1 MKKSGMPVVCLWVV
15 AVLSGLVMPGLE
27 AANTYRL
34 YSPDRKLE
42 LTVTLGTDVK
52 YQLKYGKKQIVE
64 PSEIGMSL
72 ADGSQWGINPVVIGE
87 SERTVDEKV
96 FPVCGKFSSV
106 RDNFR

>member
-52 YQLKYGKKQIVE
+52 
-64 PSEIGMSL
+64 
-72 ADGSQWGINPVVIGE
+72 
-87 SERTVDEKV
+87 
-96 FPVCGKFSSV
+96 
-106 RDNFR
+106 